1 MKRFKKIRV
10 RLHKLAKSV
19 FKVTKLPEMKIL
31 PGQLAFFLLLS
42 VIPMVALIG
51 ALMSIFGATGNVL
64 QEAFVNIIPDYVID
78 FFSSSSTL
86 TMSSK
91 LNYFIFFIS
100 AFVLASNGTSSL
112 IIASN
117 SIYHIKDA
125 GFIERRVKSLVM
137 MIILIALMFFVILVP
152 ALGDFIAQICRTIF
166 DDNSLVDTIYTI
178 YRVLQIPLSLFL
190 IFFNIKLLYTL
201 APDTSIRSRD
211 TTFGAMFTAIGWF
224 LSSKVYSFYIV
235 HFSHYNMFYGG
246 LSNLLILLLWF
257 YLLAYILVLG
267 MALNA
272 SGIWHQV
279 NGDEITIS

>member
-1 MKRFKKIRV
+1 MKQIRKL
-10 RLHKLAKSV
+10 RMKFHKLAKSV

-42 VIPMVALIG
+42 VIPLVALLG
-51 ALMSIFGATGNVL
+51 ALLPILGVTGNVL
-64 QEAFVNIIPDYVID
+64 EEAFVNIIPDYVID
-78 FFSSSSTL
+78 FFKSSTTL
-86 TMSSK
+86 TMSSR

-100 AFVLASNGTSSL
+100 AFILASNGTSSL

-117 SIYHIKDA
+117 SIYHIKGA
-125 GFIERRVKSLVM
+125 GFIERRVKSIVM
-137 MIILIALMFFVILVP
+137 MIILIVLLLFVFLVP
-152 ALGDFIAQICRTIF
+152 ALGDFIAHICRTIF
-166 DDNSLVDTIYTI
+166 DNNSLVDTIYGI
-178 YRVLQIPLSLFL
+178 YRILQIPISLFL

-201 APDTSIRSRD
+201 APDTAIQSKD

-224 LSSKVYSFYIV
+224 LASKVYSYYIV
-235 HFSHYNMFYGG
+235 HFSHYNLFYGG

-279 NGDEITIS
+279 NKEEITNS

>member
-1 MKRFKKIRV
+1 MKKIRKL
-10 RLHKLAKSV
+10 RAKIHRLAKSV

-42 VIPMVALIG
+42 VIPLVALLG
-51 ALMSIFGATGNVL
+51 ALLPILGITGNVL
-64 QEAFVNIIPDYVID
+64 EEAFVNIIPDYVIE
-78 FFSSSSTL
+78 FFTSSTTL
-86 TMSSK
+86 TMSSR

-100 AFVLASNGTSSL
+100 AFILASNGTSSL

-117 SIYHIKDA
+117 SIYHIKGA
-125 GFIERRVKSLVM
+125 GFLERRVKSVVM
-137 MIILIALMFFVILVP
+137 MIILIVLLLFVYLVP
-152 ALGDFIAQICRTIF
+152 ALGDFIAHTCRTIF
-166 DDNSLVDTIYTI
+166 DNNSLVDTVYDI
-178 YRVLQIPLSLFL
+178 YRILQIPISLFL

-201 APDTSIRSRD
+201 APDTAIRSRD

-224 LSSKVYSFYIV
+224 LSSKVYSYYIV
-235 HFSHYNMFYGG
+235 HYSHYNLFYGG

-279 NGDEITIS
+279 NGEEITNS